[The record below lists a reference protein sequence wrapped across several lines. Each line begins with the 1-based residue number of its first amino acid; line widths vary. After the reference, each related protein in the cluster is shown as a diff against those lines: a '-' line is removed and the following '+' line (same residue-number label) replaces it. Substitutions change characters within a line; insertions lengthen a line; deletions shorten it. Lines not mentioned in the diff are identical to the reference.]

1 MTPLT
6 TVVVGAG
13 DISQLWFP
21 AIAQR
26 DDLALVAVVERHPEV
41 AHARLERHGVRA
53 EVETDLRATLERHRP
68 EVVIDLVFP
77 AARHAV
83 IRSALAAGSHVLCEK
98 PLAATLDE
106 ARDLAAA
113 AEAADRIVMVSQ
125 NRRWEPNHA
134 AVRDAVASGVL
145 GDLVAIYGD
154 FFSAAHF
161 GGFRAE
167 MDSPLLLDMA
177 VHHLDLAR
185 FFTGLD
191 ATSVYAE
198 EFFPHG
204 SWYRGAASA
213 TVSATLG
220 DGVHLSYR
228 GSWVAEGQQTDHN
241 GHWRIV
247 GSKGSLLYERG
258 APPRV
263 ELAGD
268 RDGLVRGVV
277 EVPTPVPALPLV
289 HQAGALDAFVRAVR
303 GEAAA
308 PTSAA
313 DNVETLALVFAAI
326 DSAKTGRR
334 VPVG

>member
-21 AIAQR
+21 PLAAHQ
-26 DDLALVAVVERHPEV
+26 DLRVVAVVERRPEV
-41 AHARLERHGVRA
+41 AHERLERYGVQA
-53 EVETDLRATLERHRP
+53 EVDTDLEASLARHRP
-68 EVVIDLVFP
+68 DVVVDLVVP
-77 AARHAV
+77 AARQAV
-83 IRSALAAGSHVLCEK
+83 IRAALSAGAHVLCEK
-98 PLAATLDE
+98 PLAATLDQ
-106 ARDLAAA
+106 ARDLVRAASDA
-113 AEAADRIVMVSQ
+113 QRVLMVSQ
-125 NRRWEPNHA
+125 NRRWEPHHA
-134 AVRDAVASGVL
+134 AVRSAVASGVL
-145 GDLVAIYGD
+145 GDLVAVYGD

-177 VHHLDLAR
+177 VHHLDLVR

-198 EFFPHG
+198 EFWPNG

-220 DGVHLSYR
+220 ENVHLSYR
-228 GSWVAEGQQTDHN
+228 GSWVAEGHQTDHN

-247 GSKGSLLYERG
+247 GSRGTLLYEYGR
-258 APPRV
+258 APRV

-268 RDGLVRGVV
+268 RSGLVRGVI
-277 EVPTPVPALPLV
+277 EVPVAVPTLA
-289 HQAGALDAFVRAVR
+289 HQQQAGAIDAFVRAVR

-313 DNVETLALVFAAI
+313 DNLRTLELVFGAVA
-326 DSAKTGRR
+326 SAKSGQR
-334 VPVG
+334 VRVG